1 MQFDRYLSPIYDI
14 VTEVGLLSRGD
25 FEIAISR
32 SGHDDIAILL
42 AYRYAMLTAHVAI
55 SLCRINTFA
64 FWLSADQKLT
74 SLSCWIKNLTPTTRM
89 DSTWTRS
96 GLRHDFVSVASG

>member
-25 FEIAISR
+25 FQIAISR
-32 SGHDDIAILL
+32 SSHDDIAILL
-42 AYRYAMLTAHVAI
+42 AYRDAMLTAAHVAI
-55 SLCRINTFA
+55 SLCRVNIFA

-96 GLRHDFVSVASG
+96 GLRHDFVSVA